1 LDGLLGADLIG
12 FHIQSHCTNFL
23 QTVDRALESRIEW
36 EHFAVNRE
44 EHRTTVMPFP
54 ISVEFHEPA
63 ADREDKSSY
72 EERAAL
78 LREMGMEATYLG
90 VGVDRIDYTKGI
102 LERFLAV
109 ESLLEKHPFY
119 RGKFTFIQIG
129 APSRTHI
136 KRYHDLIAEVEAE
149 VERINWKFAAGKW
162 KPIVFRK
169 GQHNHDEI
177 RRFYRSADLCL
188 VTSLHDGMNL
198 VAKEFI
204 ASRDD
209 EQGVLILSVFTGA
222 ARELHDAFL
231 VNPYD
236 IEQTA
241 DAIHRALEMEPED
254 RKARMQRMRKIVKE
268 QNVYRWAGNLIG
280 TLCDVRLEK
289 SEANATG
296 IAIASGF

>member
-1 LDGLLGADLIG
+1 MGL
-12 FHIQSHCTNFL
+12 
-23 QTVDRALESRIEW
+23 
-36 EHFAVNRE
+36 
-44 EHRTTVMPFP
+44 
-54 ISVEFHEPA
+54 
-63 ADREDKSSY
+63 
-72 EERAAL
+72 
-78 LREMGMEATYLG
+78 EATYVG

-109 ESLLEKHPFY
+109 ESLLEKHSFY
-119 RGKFTFIQIG
+119 REKFTFVQIG

-149 VERINWKFAAGKW
+149 VERINWKFASGKW

-169 GQHNHDEI
+169 AQHSHDEI

-188 VTSLHDGMNL
+188 VSSLHDGMNL

-204 ASRDD
+204 AARDD

-222 ARELHDAFL
+222 ARELHDALL

-236 IEQTA
+236 IERTA
-241 DAIHRALEMEPED
+241 EAIHVALEMDAED

-268 QNVYRWAGNLIG
+268 QNVYRWAANLIG
-280 TLCDVRLEK
+280 TLCEVRLEK
-289 SEANATG
+289 PEVKSSS
-296 IAIASGF
+296 IALASGF